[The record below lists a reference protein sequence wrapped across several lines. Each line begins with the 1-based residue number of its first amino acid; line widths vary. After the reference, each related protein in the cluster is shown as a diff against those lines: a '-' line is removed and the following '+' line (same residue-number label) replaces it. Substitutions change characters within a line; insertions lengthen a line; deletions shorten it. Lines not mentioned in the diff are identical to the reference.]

1 MATIADELTGA
12 ELWIL
17 PDGIHINVESPE
29 TGRRASVNLTSL
41 IGNLPGAGEVFQ
53 EWSAYYMDRFRQAEA
68 APTCEAE
75 ESPAG

>member
-29 TGRRASVNLTSL
+29 TGRRASVNLTAL

-53 EWSAYYMDRFRQAEA
+53 EWSAYYMGRFRPAEA
-68 APTCEAE
+68 PPVPEEA
-75 ESPAG
+75 ESPAE

>member
-29 TGRRASVNLTSL
+29 TGRRASVNLTAL

-53 EWSAYYMDRFRQAEA
+53 EWSAYYMGRFRQAEA
-68 APTCEAE
+68 APAPE
-75 ESPAG
+75 EEQSPAG